1 MLVVQESGYFDFVDQ
16 NNFVSVSHKVLEG
29 LGKINMA
36 RILKRAGNIGYADAT
51 GGLQFL
57 NIVIGGGGQP

>member
-1 MLVVQESGYFDFVDQ
+1 
-16 NNFVSVSHKVLEG
+16 
-29 LGKINMA
+29 MA